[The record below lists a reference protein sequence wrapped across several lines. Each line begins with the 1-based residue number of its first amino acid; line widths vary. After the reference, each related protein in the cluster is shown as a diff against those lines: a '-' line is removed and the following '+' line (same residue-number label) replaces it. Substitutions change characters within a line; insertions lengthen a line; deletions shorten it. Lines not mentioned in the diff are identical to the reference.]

1 MGETMGGGANRLAV
15 FDCDGTLVDSQHVI
29 VAAMACAFREN
40 GLAEPDP
47 ACVRRL
53 VGLHVADAVS
63 RLLPGAPAEVIAA
76 VGLGFV
82 ESGRILRDRQEHD
95 ELLFPGVVEV
105 LEQLAAKDVLLAIA
119 TGKSRRGLERT
130 LKQHG
135 LGGHFLILKTAD
147 DGPGKPDPCI
157 LLDAIAEA
165 GASPLS
171 TVMIGDTVYDVA
183 MARSAGAYALGVG
196 WGYHEPEELNAAGAH
211 AILRHFHELP
221 PTLDTIWRT
230 A

>member
-1 MGETMGGGANRLAV
+1 MRSGVNRLAV

-29 VAAMACAFREN
+29 AAAMACAFRDN

-63 RLLPGAPAEVIAA
+63 RLLPDASAAVIAA
-76 VGLGFV
+76 VGSSFV
-82 ESGRILRDRQEHD
+82 QSGRAVRDRQAHE
-95 ELLFPGVVEV
+95 EPLFPGVVEV
-105 LEQLAAKDVLLAIA
+105 LEQLAARDVMLAIA

-135 LGGHFLILKTAD
+135 LSGHFVILKTAD

-165 GASPLS
+165 GSSPLA
-171 TVMIGDTVYDVA
+171 TAMIGDTVYDIA

-196 WGYHEPEELNAAGAH
+196 WGYHEPDELNAAGAH
-211 AILRHFHELP
+211 AILQHFRDLP
-221 PTLDTIWRT
+221 PALDTIWRT
-230 A
+230 P

>member
-1 MGETMGGGANRLAV
+1 MARLIV

-29 VAAMACAFREN
+29 VAAMACAFRDN

-53 VGLHVADAVS
+53 VGLHVADAVT
-63 RLLPGAPAEVIAA
+63 RLLPDAPAEVIAA
-76 VGLGFV
+76 IAAGFV
-82 ESGRILRDRQEHD
+82 QSGHALRDRREQD

-105 LEQLAAKDVLLAIA
+105 LEQLASRDVMLAIA

-135 LGGHFLILKTAD
+135 LGGHFIILKTAD

-157 LLDAIAEA
+157 LLDAMAEA
-165 GASPLS
+165 GSSPPA

-183 MARSAGAYALGVG
+183 MARSAGAYAVGVG
-196 WGYHEPEELNAAGAH
+196 WGYHEPAELSAAGAH
-211 AILRHFHELP
+211 AVLGHFSELP
-221 PTLDTIWRT
+221 PTLDTLWR
-230 A
+230 AA